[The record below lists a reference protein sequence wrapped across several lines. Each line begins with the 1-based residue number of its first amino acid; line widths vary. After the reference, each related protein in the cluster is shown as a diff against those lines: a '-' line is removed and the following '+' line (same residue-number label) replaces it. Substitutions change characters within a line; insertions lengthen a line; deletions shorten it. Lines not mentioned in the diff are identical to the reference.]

1 MAGKISADS
10 RVPLVLNVISLE
22 TLQEVIELMK
32 NTEFSHK
39 EIVQISVAK
48 AKELGR
54 HHLMMGQNPV
64 YVITLQ
70 K

>member
-1 MAGKISADS
+1 M
-10 RVPLVLNVISLE
+10 E
-22 TLQEVIELMK
+22 EH
-32 NTEFSHK
+32 EFARQ
-39 EIVQISVAK
+39 EIVQVTVAR
-48 AKELGR
+48 AKELGS